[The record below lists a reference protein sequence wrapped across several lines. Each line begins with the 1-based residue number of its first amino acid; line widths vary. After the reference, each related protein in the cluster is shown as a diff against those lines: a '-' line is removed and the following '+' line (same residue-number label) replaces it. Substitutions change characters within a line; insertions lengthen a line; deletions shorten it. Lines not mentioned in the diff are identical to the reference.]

1 MLSYVVNFRLVE
13 HIVVIHLWL
22 TLNKVFFCLMTDLNL
37 HCSENCFEFS
47 IVASTVI
54 EETLLDVRSTFL
66 VSH

>member
-37 HCSENCFEFS
+37 HCSENCFELS
-47 IVASTVI
+47 IVSSTVI